1 MHGRSVWPGGILIGE
16 IKIKMRTYTIVM
28 RLDMTLRLGKKFFFF
43 LFFLRLVEFFG
54 RSIVL
59 G

>member
-28 RLDMTLRLGKKFFFF
+28 RLDMTLRLGKKIFFFS
-43 LFFLRLVEFFG
+43 FFFKTG
-54 RSIVL
+54 
-59 G
+59 